1 MPLQPKKVKY
11 RKTQRGRI
19 KGKARSGSRPSF
31 GEYGLLAREG
41 GWVTSR
47 QIEATR
53 VTIVRSLKHTGRLWI
68 RIFPD
73 KSVTKKPLETR
84 MGKGKGDIE
93 CWVAVVRPGKVL
105 FEIGGVEEEQAK
117 AAFRLAAHKLPIKTK
132 FVSADEVAL

>member
-11 RKTQRGRI
+11 RKMQRGRI
-19 KGKARSGSRPSF
+19 KGEASSGSGLSF
-31 GEYGLLAREG
+31 GEYGLIAQEG
-41 GWVTSR
+41 GWITSR

-84 MGKGKGDIE
+84 MGKGKGEIAF
-93 CWVAVVRPGKVL
+93 WAAVIRPGRVL
-105 FEIGGVEEEQAK
+105 FEIGGVGEKQAK
-117 AAFRLAAHKLPIKTK
+117 AAFKLASHKLPVKTR
-132 FVSADEVAL
+132 FVSAHEVIV